1 MLSSLAAPDF
11 CAQKSFVIMAYPS
24 IARVESPI
32 LHELVA
38 TGGAED
44 VRYLYARLTDYFPQ
58 LTDMETQ
65 ALRNGHS
72 KQWRTLV
79 QRAGRSLDE
88 QRLISRRQGHW
99 ELTEKGRA
107 RANEEESRFSFAE
120 AEHTIA
126 ASEFSHT
133 DVQQMLSDIGRSL
146 GYRCELE
153 FEYYDVVWREGEDNP
168 RLSHVFEVQ
177 RKGNIDAALA
187 KLKRAH
193 DAQRSK
199 PYLIVFSERDTN
211 RAHKSLSLARTG
223 AFHEIGRVTTILSF
237 EQINKLHRALT
248 SVEDLLAQ
256 LFER

>member
-1 MLSSLAAPDF
+1 
-11 CAQKSFVIMAYPS
+11 MAYPS
-24 IARVESPI
+24 IARIEAPI

-44 VRYLYARLTDYFPQ
+44 VRYLYARLTAYFPQ
-58 LTDMETQ
+58 LTEAEMH
-65 ALRNGHS
+65 ALDNGHS
-72 KQWRTLV
+72 KHWRTLV
-79 QRAGRSLDE
+79 QRAGRNLDE
-88 QRLISRRQGHW
+88 QRLISRQQGHW

-107 RANEEESRFSFAE
+107 RANEEESHFSFAE
-120 AEHTIA
+120 AERTVFA
-126 ASEFSHT
+126 GEFSHT
-133 DVQQMLSDIGRSL
+133 DIQQMLSDIGRAL

-199 PYLIVFSERDTN
+199 PYLIVSSERDTN

-248 SVEDLLAQ
+248 SVEELLAQ